1 MVTAPQPKGPRPG
14 RRRARR
20 LLRTLR
26 TQLTRQFI
34 TRNRRL
40 AFALSV
46 LTIAIAVAAV
56 HLSEWW
62 FSPGVMI
69 LPILAGGL
77 LLWPRA
83 LRIFFAFAAAALIY
97 DVIKDKAGAGIV
109 ATIVLTAVFA
119 DVLARTREK
128 LGVQGL
134 RGDRMLLELRDRI
147 RAQGKL
153 PELGEGWGSSLVL
166 KAGGSSFGG
175 DFVVSFSDGKML
187 EVALV
192 DVSGKGIDAGTRALL
207 LSGAFGGLLGSVP
220 REEFLPACNA
230 YMRRGGASEG
240 FVTAVHLS
248 LDLASGEYVIAS
260 AGHPPAVH
268 YDGAAGRWRVTRAH
282 GIVLGVVADLHGAA
296 TESERGVLQRGDA
309 LMLYTDGLVEAPG
322 RDIDVGTDRL
332 LGEAERMLA
341 SGFRTGAPALVA
353 AMQRE
358 IGGSDDC
365 ALVLLWRS
373 WPVLAA
379 ALSPGMPAG
388 PGIDDVEHGP
398 AGLWRRKAEHLLQDR
413 VDGGVQPVLGEGLF
427 VVLGLPDIDIA
438 QPGLGAPGQV
448 GDQARRQLRAQAF
461 LDPGVGLGV
470 DRHVVGDCV
479 GHRIAS
485 PILDPK

>member
-1 MVTAPQPKGPRPG
+1 
-14 RRRARR
+14 
-20 LLRTLR
+20 LRVLGFLRFLR

-40 AFALSV
+40 AFVLSV
-46 LTIAIAVAAV
+46 ATIAIAVASV
-56 HLSEWW
+56 HLSAWW

-97 DVIKDKAGAGIV
+97 DVIEDKAGAGIV
-109 ATIVLTAVFA
+109 ATIVLTAAFA

-153 PELGEGWGSSLVL
+153 PELGEGWESSLVL
-166 KAGGSSFGG
+166 KPAGGSSFGG
-175 DFVVSFSDGKML
+175 DFVVSFCDGKIL

-230 YMRRGGASEG
+230 YLRRGAASEG
-240 FVTAVHLS
+240 FVTAVHLW
-248 LDLASGEYVIAS
+248 LDLASGEYVISS

-268 YDGAAGRWRVTRAH
+268 YDGAAGRWRLTRAH
-282 GIVLGVVADLHGAA
+282 GIVLGVVTDLGGAV

-309 LMLYTDGLVEAPG
+309 LMLYTDGLVESPG
-322 RDIDVGTDRL
+322 RDIDAGTDRL
-332 LGEAERMLA
+332 LAEAERMLA
-341 SGFRTGAPALVA
+341 SGFRTGAPALVT
-353 AMQRE
+353 AMQQE
-358 IGGSDDC
+358 IGGSDDR
-365 ALVLLWRS
+365 ALVLIWRS
-373 WPVLAA
+373 
-379 ALSPGMPAG
+379 
-388 PGIDDVEHGP
+388 
-398 AGLWRRKAEHLLQDR
+398 
-413 VDGGVQPVLGEGLF
+413 
-427 VVLGLPDIDIA
+427 
-438 QPGLGAPGQV
+438 
-448 GDQARRQLRAQAF
+448 
-461 LDPGVGLGV
+461 
-470 DRHVVGDCV
+470 
-479 GHRIAS
+479 
-485 PILDPK
+485 

>member
-1 MVTAPQPKGPRPG
+1 MTTAPQRGGRRPW
-14 RRRARR
+14 RRRAQRF
-20 LLRTLR
+20 LHTLH

-34 TRNRRL
+34 TRNRRM
-40 AFALSV
+40 AFVLSV
-46 LTIAIAVAAV
+46 VTIAIAVAAV
-56 HLSEWW
+56 HVSAWW

-83 LRIFFAFAAAALIY
+83 LRIYFGFAAVALLY
-97 DVIKDKAGAGIV
+97 DVLEGKAGVGII

-166 KAGGSSFGG
+166 KPAGGSSFGG

-230 YMRRGGASEG
+230 YMRRGAATEG

-248 LDLASGEYVIAS
+248 LDLASGEYVVSS
-260 AGHPPAVH
+260 AGHPPAAH
-268 YDGAAGRWRVTRAH
+268 YDGATGRWRLTQAH
-282 GIVLGVVADLHGAA
+282 GIVLGVLPDLHGAA
-296 TESERGVLQRGDA
+296 TQSERGVLQRGDA

-332 LGEAERMLA
+332 LGEAERMLTT
-341 SGFRTGAPALVA
+341 GFRTGAPALVA

-365 ALVLLWRS
+365 ALVLLWRT
-373 WPVLAA
+373 
-379 ALSPGMPAG
+379 
-388 PGIDDVEHGP
+388 
-398 AGLWRRKAEHLLQDR
+398 
-413 VDGGVQPVLGEGLF
+413 
-427 VVLGLPDIDIA
+427 
-438 QPGLGAPGQV
+438 
-448 GDQARRQLRAQAF
+448 
-461 LDPGVGLGV
+461 
-470 DRHVVGDCV
+470 
-479 GHRIAS
+479 
-485 PILDPK
+485 

>member
-1 MVTAPQPKGPRPG
+1 MVTVPQPRRPRP
-14 RRRARR
+14 RRRALR
-20 LLRTLR
+20 LMESLR

-40 AFALSV
+40 AFALSLV
-46 LTIAIAVAAV
+46 TIAIAVASV

-83 LRIFFAFAAAALIY
+83 LRIFFVFAAAALIY
-97 DVIKDKAGAGIV
+97 DVVDDRAGAGII

-128 LGVQGL
+128 LGD
-134 RGDRMLLELRDRI
+134 RGLLELRDRI

-166 KAGGSSFGG
+166 KPAGGSSFGG
-175 DFVVSFSDGKML
+175 DFVVSFCDGKML

-220 REEFLPACNA
+220 RDEFLPACNA
-230 YMRRGGASEG
+230 YMRRGAASEG

-248 LDLASGEYVIAS
+248 LDLASGEYVVAS

-268 YDGAAGRWRVTRAH
+268 YDGAAGRWRLTRAH
-282 GIVLGVVADLHGAA
+282 GIVLGVVPDLHGAA

-322 RDIDVGTDRL
+322 RDIDAGTDRL
-332 LGEAERMLA
+332 LGEAERLLTN
-341 SGFRTGAPALVA
+341 GFRAGAPALVA

-365 ALVLLWRS
+365 ALVLLWRT
-373 WPVLAA
+373 W
-379 ALSPGMPAG
+379 
-388 PGIDDVEHGP
+388 
-398 AGLWRRKAEHLLQDR
+398 
-413 VDGGVQPVLGEGLF
+413 
-427 VVLGLPDIDIA
+427 
-438 QPGLGAPGQV
+438 
-448 GDQARRQLRAQAF
+448 
-461 LDPGVGLGV
+461 
-470 DRHVVGDCV
+470 
-479 GHRIAS
+479 
-485 PILDPK
+485 

>member
-1 MVTAPQPKGPRPG
+1 MLTAPQPNGPHQGPAGSGGNEPPKPPRRG
-14 RRRARR
+14 RRRALR
-20 LLRTLR
+20 LAHSMRVH
-26 TQLTRQFI
+26 LTRQFI

-40 AFALSV
+40 AFVLSV
-46 LTIAIAVAAV
+46 VTIAIAVASV
-56 HLSEWW
+56 HASGWW

-83 LRIFFAFAAAALIY
+83 LRIYFGFAAAALIY
-97 DVIKDKAGAGIV
+97 DVVEDKAGAGIV
-109 ATIVLTAVFA
+109 ATIVLTAILA

-153 PELGEGWGSSLVL
+153 PQLGEGWGSSLVL
-166 KAGGSSFGG
+166 KPAGGSSFGG
-175 DFVVSFSDGKML
+175 DFVVSYSDGKML

-220 REEFLPACNA
+220 REEFLSACNA
-230 YMRRGGASEG
+230 YMRRGAASEG

-248 LDLASGEYVIAS
+248 LDLATGEYVVDS

-268 YDGAAGRWRVTRAH
+268 YDAAAGRWRLTRAR
-282 GIVLGVVADLHGAA
+282 GIVLGVLPDLHGAA
-296 TESERGVLQRGDA
+296 SESEHGVLQRGDA

-322 RDIDVGTDRL
+322 RDIDAGTDRL
-332 LGEAERMLA
+332 LGEAERMLTT
-341 SGFRTGAPALVA
+341 GFRAGAPALVA

-365 ALVLLWRS
+365 ALLLLWR
-373 WPVLAA
+373 A
-379 ALSPGMPAG
+379 
-388 PGIDDVEHGP
+388 
-398 AGLWRRKAEHLLQDR
+398 
-413 VDGGVQPVLGEGLF
+413 
-427 VVLGLPDIDIA
+427 
-438 QPGLGAPGQV
+438 
-448 GDQARRQLRAQAF
+448 
-461 LDPGVGLGV
+461 
-470 DRHVVGDCV
+470 
-479 GHRIAS
+479 
-485 PILDPK
+485 